1 MTTIFLNGLEKS
13 INAYLRLDPASEKRL
28 ASLAD
33 AIITV
38 ELLPLHYI
46 FQLAATPSGI
56 KLYSGELL
64 PANCKISGTPL
75 QMLSVAI
82 NKTDRHSFFADDLK
96 IEGDA
101 AISQQIIELF
111 DEMTIDWE
119 ELLSQK
125 IGDTSAH
132 HLSRAFTSLKNFI
145 SETKERFCDD
155 INEYI
160 HEESDLFPPKE
171 ALTDFYNDIDQLRM
185 DIDRLEARILQLK
198 NRAERK

>member
-1 MTTIFLNGLEKS
+1 MSKFLNGLEKS

-28 ASLAD
+28 SKLND

-46 FQLAATPSGI
+46 FQLAATKDGI

-75 QMLSVAI
+75 QMLSVAV

-101 AISQQIIELF
+101 SISQQVIELF
-111 DEMTIDWE
+111 DEINIDWE
-119 ELLSQK
+119 EYLSQK

-132 HLSRAFTSLKNFI
+132 HIARTFTSLKNFI
-145 SETKERFCDD
+145 RDTKERFCAD
-155 INEYI
+155 INEYV
-160 HEESDLFPPKE
+160 HEETDLFPPKE
-171 ALTDFYNDIDQLRM
+171 ALADFYNDIDQLRM
-185 DIDRLEARILQLK
+185 DIDRLEARLLQLK
-198 NRAERK
+198 NKAEQK